1 MAYTETE
8 TKTLVE
14 TYAAKPTQETV
25 QELAVLLGKTTRSI
39 VAKLSRE
46 GVYKKAERVATGSAN
61 RTSRGQELALVVEF
75 AAGVEMPSLKKMTVK
90 DLEALVAFIKR
101 EGQ

>member
-8 TKTLVE
+8 TKQLVE
-14 TYAAKPTQETV
+14 TYVAKPTPETV
-25 QELAVLLGKTTRSI
+25 QELAVALGKTVRSV

>member
-14 TYAAKPTQETV
+14 TYVAKPTQETV
-25 QELAVLLGKTTRSI
+25 QELAVALGKTVRSV

-46 GVYKKAERVATGSAN
+46 GVYKKTATGSAN